1 MKMTQSKKIE
11 EIVNSLE
18 RSFCHLS
25 MDNQRQIAWV
35 YLKRQLDKDS
45 QGVGWI
51 LKRVDELIDEAK
63 AKLDRQRI
71 IP

>member
-1 MKMTQSKKIE
+1 MTQSKKIE
-11 EIVNSLE
+11 EIVRNLDMH
-18 RSFCHLS
+18 FCHL
-25 MDNQRQIAWV
+25 DTAIQRQIAWN
-35 YLKRQLDKDS
+35 YLKFQLDKDS